1 MLYLATFRSECV
13 LQQSGTGFFI
23 KMATISYKDQLKDK
37 RWHIK
42 RNSILLRDNHQ
53 CKNTNCQ
60 YRDDNS
66 VIIEVHHLDY
76 IAGTMAWDYPDDML
90 ISLCRKCHESEQL
103 RPKEEKY
110 LINTLRMKGFLVSD
124 LLAHSTLIDTD
135 EEFTMNLLKIL
146 REFQSR

>member
-1 MLYLATFRSECV
+1 MGNL
-13 LQQSGTGFFI
+13 
-23 KMATISYKDQLKDK
+23 SYTDQLKDR

-53 CKNTNCQ
+53 CRNVNCL
-60 YRDDNS
+60 YKKDTS

-76 IAGTMAWDYPDDML
+76 IEGTMAWDYPDDML

-124 LLAHSTLIDTD
+124 LLAHSALLETNPA
-135 EEFTMNLLKIL
+135 FVNNLLKIL
-146 REFQSR
+146 REFQNK